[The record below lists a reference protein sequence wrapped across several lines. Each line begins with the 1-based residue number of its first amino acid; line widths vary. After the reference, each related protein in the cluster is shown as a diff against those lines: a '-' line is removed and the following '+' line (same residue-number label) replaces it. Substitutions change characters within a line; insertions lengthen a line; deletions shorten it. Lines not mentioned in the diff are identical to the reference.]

1 MAKQKPA
8 GATPIGGGY
17 FYLFKSST
25 NSSDCLI
32 SAHGGYV
39 RENRMFKVPAG
50 VKIVFYGQHGAA
62 LLDPGIHEI
71 AKKLAKARPV
81 ESFSAGQQCPNYL
94 LSKYQGAHAGA
105 SGTEVVETY
114 EQVARAVQTRDFQR
128 TSKFG
133 SLISADPASQQQV
146 LAELMADWGGSILT
160 VRNRWNV
167 FLGMPLEEA
176 VKAAKKEMPS
186 LSTFHCIFCRSYMLG
201 DDPLKPQA
209 VTYA

>member
-1 MAKQKPA
+1 MAKPTPG

-39 RENRMFKVPAG
+39 RENRSFKVPDG

-62 LLDPGIHEI
+62 LLDPGIYDI
-71 AKKLAKARPV
+71 AKKLSKARPV
-81 ESFSAGQQCPNYL
+81 ESFSSGDRCPNYL

-105 SGTEVVETY
+105 SGTDTVETY
-114 EQVARAVQTRDFQR
+114 EQVARAVQQRDYQR
-128 TSKFG
+128 TTKFG
-133 SLISADPASQQQV
+133 SLISADPGAQQQV

-176 VKAAKKEMPS
+176 VKAAKKDMPS
-186 LSTFHCIFCRSYMLG
+186 LRTFHCIFCRSYMLG
-201 DDPLKPQA
+201 DDPLAPQA
-209 VTYA
+209 VAYA